1 VSIDEEDEKIIL
13 AKEQILCDKITEAE
27 KAVGPKPLETIPLPK
42 ALDDYTWVSLAKVV
56 RELHQYI
63 TDNHMSHF
71 TLVDITKC
79 MSQNNEDVVMEEP
92 PRFEVPAEKPVEEVI
107 PEKIV
112 EPEVEEEKEK
122 MEVEAVV
129 ERRQSQNS
137 ETNNEGQENTPI
149 QTDNDEEQA
158 MEQDGDDQDEN
169 NDSKTDKNRA
179 LSKSNKRKRDL
190 LSDLQIWGWHS
201 KRKSAK
207 KGKPDKDFTVEDALN
222 RIIPKNLL

>member
-1 VSIDEEDEKIIL
+1 
-13 AKEQILCDKITEAE
+13 
-27 KAVGPKPLETIPLPK
+27 
-42 ALDDYTWVSLAKVV
+42 
-56 RELHQYI
+56 
-63 TDNHMSHF
+63 
-71 TLVDITKC
+71 

-149 QTDNDEEQA
+149 QTDNDEVEFQLCSVFVVICFDKGTSNGTRWRRPRREQ
-158 MEQDGDDQDEN
+158 
-169 NDSKTDKNRA
+169 
-179 LSKSNKRKRDL
+179 
-190 LSDLQIWGWHS
+190 
-201 KRKSAK
+201 
-207 KGKPDKDFTVEDALN
+207 
-222 RIIPKNLL
+222 